1 MAYRVTFYML
11 LVLWMW
17 GMTTLANKGTEPVWI
32 AAYSLVCG
40 YLSQTVYLRAWRPG
54 EQTNVSVSLS
64 VQLLVSAVV
73 TLLIFF
79 ATLTLVYDYLSAS
92 TRSMLIAVGFYFLSY
107 WLPALITAWRRAT
120 GE

>member
-1 MAYRVTFYML
+1 MVYRTTFYIL
-11 LVLWMW
+11 LVLWIW
-17 GMTTLANKGTEPVWI
+17 EVTTLANKGAEPVWI

-40 YLSQTVYLRAWRPG
+40 YLSQIVYLRAWKPRGQP
-54 EQTNVSVSLS
+54 NVPVSLS
-64 VQLLVSAVV
+64 GQLLVSAVV

-92 TRSMLIAVGFYFLSY
+92 ARGMLIASGFYFLSY

-120 GE
+120 GK